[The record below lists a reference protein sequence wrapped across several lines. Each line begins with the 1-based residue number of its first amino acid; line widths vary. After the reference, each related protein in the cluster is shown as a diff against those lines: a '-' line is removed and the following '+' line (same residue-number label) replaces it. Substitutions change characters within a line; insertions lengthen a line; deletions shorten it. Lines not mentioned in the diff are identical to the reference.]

1 MTVYE
6 SDAYGAYD
14 GRESVEGAAPLGRAM
29 GPLVTSMGAVAS
41 LALVAGLGMWGYD
54 LAMRDVAGVPVIRAL
69 EGPMRVQPDDPGGR
83 QAEHQG
89 LAVNAVQ
96 AEGVAEAPPNQ
107 IILAPSP
114 IDLSTA
120 TPAIP
125 EGQAVAAPA
134 IDVAQP
140 AGEEAPEAPA
150 ANTTG
155 LAVDNLIRD
164 LVAEEEANRLQIVPA
179 SQPGVARS
187 PRPTARPAAMAFA
200 SRAGAGVDFTAI
212 SAPLPASFVEP
223 ETIAL
228 GTRMVQFGAFD
239 DDATA
244 RSEWDRISGQFAD
257 YLVGKAPVIQQAERA
272 GQVFY
277 RLRATG
283 FEDLADARQFCSLF
297 LAENMACIPVVYK

>member
-14 GRESVEGAAPLGRAM
+14 GRESVDGPAPLGRAM

-107 IILAPSP
+107 IILAPAP

-120 TPAIP
+120 TPALP
-125 EGQAVAAPA
+125 EGQAVAAQP

-140 AGEEAPEAPA
+140 AGADAEVPA
-150 ANTTG
+150 TNTTG

-164 LVAEEEANRLQIVPA
+164 LVAEEEANRLQLVPA
-179 SQPGVARS
+179 SQPGIARS
-187 PRPTARPAAMAFA
+187 PRPVARPAVVAFA
-200 SRAGAGVDFTAI
+200 SRAGAGVDFTAT
-212 SAPLPASFVEP
+212 SATVPASFVEP
-223 ETIAL
+223 DTIAL

-244 RSEWDRISGQFAD
+244 RAEWERILAQFSD

-272 GQVFY
+272 GQEFY

>member
-14 GRESVEGAAPLGRAM
+14 GRESVDGPAPLGRAM
-29 GPLVTSMGAVAS
+29 GPLVTSAGAVAS

-69 EGPMRVQPDDPGGR
+69 EGPMRIQPDDPGGR

-120 TPAIP
+120 TPAVP
-125 EGQAVAAPA
+125 EGQAVAAQP

-140 AGEEAPEAPA
+140 AGEAAEVPA
-150 ANTTG
+150 TNTTG

-179 SQPGVARS
+179 SQPGIARS
-187 PRPTARPAAMAFA
+187 PRPVARPAVVAFA
-200 SRAGAGVDFTAI
+200 SRAGAGLDFTAI
-212 SAPLPASFVEP
+212 SAPKPASFVEP
-223 ETIAL
+223 DTIAL

-244 RSEWDRISGQFAD
+244 RSEWERISAQFSD

-272 GQVFY
+272 GQQFY